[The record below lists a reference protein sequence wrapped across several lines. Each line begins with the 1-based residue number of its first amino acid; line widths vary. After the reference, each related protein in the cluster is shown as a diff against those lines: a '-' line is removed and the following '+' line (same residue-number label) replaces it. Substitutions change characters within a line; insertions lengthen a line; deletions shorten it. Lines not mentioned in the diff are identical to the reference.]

1 MVPIRSMV
9 SVALA
14 ALSVVLKL
22 AGRDRP
28 VLMTALLAST
38 VLGCDRSVL
47 MVAGLSSCVAL
58 GSVPR
63 LENLASQGTAVAA
76 ADAPLSLMS
85 ARVPVRR

>member
-1 MVPIRSMV
+1 MAPCLATALRRDRS
-9 SVALA
+9 
-14 ALSVVLKL
+14 VLKT

-38 VLGCDRSVL
+38 VLGRDRSVL
-47 MVAGLSSCVAL
+47 MIAGLSSCVAL